1 MSTTTTT
8 DPAARKGPLPAGDRY
23 ILISADCHAGA
34 NHDTYRGYLEE
45 RYLDDYDAWRG
56 SYSNPFRDLQG
67 DGRSR
72 NWDNERRIRDQE
84 EDAGVVAEVVFPN
97 TVPPFFPTAMHIARP
112 PQPDEYELRLAG
124 IRAHNRWLAD
134 WCAQYPERRA
144 GIGQIFI
151 NDLDDAIADVRWIKE
166 HDLRGGILLPS
177 VPPDVTH
184 FIPPLYS
191 SHYDKLWAVCEDLGV
206 VVNQHS
212 GTGTPDYGPEPAGG
226 VVWLTETA
234 FFSQRSLTHMLAGG
248 AFERF
253 PGLRFV
259 LTEQG
264 CAWIPKTLMQL
275 DYFHKQMIKTGRVGE
290 LKFTPDQITPMKP
303 SEYWARNCRVGVSF
317 PSRADAKAREHVGID
332 NFMWGSDYPHHEST
346 FPFTREGLRLAFAGI
361 DPIELQKLLAGNA
374 AELYGF
380 DLEKLAP
387 LAARVGP
394 TIAEIDVPLDAAPEG
409 AASPAFMRL

>member
-1 MSTTTTT
+1 M
-8 DPAARKGPLPAGDRY
+8 ARSRTRTR
-23 ILISADCHAGA
+23 SATC
-34 NHDTYRGYLEE
+34 
-45 RYLDDYDAWRG
+45 
-56 SYSNPFRDLQG
+56 QG

-72 NWDNERRIRDQE
+72 NWDDERRIRDQE
-84 EDAGVVAEVVFPN
+84 EDDGVVAEVVFPN

-112 PQPDEYELRLAG
+112 PEPDEYELRLAG

-144 GIGQIFI
+144 GIGQIFL

-166 HDLRGGILLPS
+166 HGLRGGILLPA

-191 SHYDKLWAVCEDLGV
+191 SHYDPLWAVCEDLGV

-253 PGLRFV
+253 PELRFV

-264 CAWIPKTLMQL
+264 CAWIRQ
-275 DYFHKQMIKTGRVGE
+275 
-290 LKFTPDQITPMKP
+290 
-303 SEYWARNCRVGVSF
+303 
-317 PSRADAKAREHVGID
+317 DAH
-332 NFMWGSDYPHHEST
+332 
-346 FPFTREGLRLAFAGI
+346 
-361 DPIELQKLLAGNA
+361 
-374 AELYGF
+374 
-380 DLEKLAP
+380 
-387 LAARVGP
+387 AARLLPQADDQDRAHRRAQVHARP
-394 TIAEIDVPLDAAPEG
+394 DHAHEAERVLR
-409 AASPAFMRL
+409 PATAGSG

>member
-1 MSTTTTT
+1 MTTTVTDAGTT
-8 DPAARKGPLPAGDRY
+8 GGPLPAGDRY

-34 NHDTYRGYLEE
+34 NHDTYRNYLEE
-45 RYLDDYDAWRG
+45 RYLDDFDAWRG
-56 SYSNPFRDLQG
+56 KYSNPFRDLQG

-72 NWDNERRIRDQE
+72 NWDDERRIREQE
-84 EDAGVVAEVVFPN
+84 EDGGVVAEVVFPN

-112 PQPDEYELRLAG
+112 PTPEDYEHRLAG

-134 WCAQYPERRA
+134 FCAAHPERRA

-151 NDLDDAIADVRWIKE
+151 NDLDDGIEDLTWIKE
-166 HDLRGGILLPS
+166 HGLRGGVLLPS

-191 SHYDKLWAVCEDLGV
+191 SHYDKLWAVCQDLEV

-248 AFERF
+248 AFDRF

-264 CAWIPKTLMQL
+264 CSWIPNTLGQL
-275 DYFHKQMIKTGRVGE
+275 DFFHDMMLKTGRVGE
-290 LKFTPDQITPMKP
+290 LKFTPEQITPMKP
-303 SEYWARNCRVGVSF
+303 SEYFHRNVRVGVSF
-317 PSRADAKAREHVGID
+317 PSPREAKAREYIGTA
-332 NFMWGSDYPHHEST
+332 NFMWGSDYPHNEST
-346 FPFTREGLRLAFAGI
+346 FPLTREGLRLAFAGT
-361 DPIELQKLLAGNA
+361 DPVELQQVLAGNA
-374 AELYGF
+374 AELYDF
-380 DLEKLAP
+380 DLAALAP
-387 LAARVGP
+387 LAAKVGP
-394 TIAEIDVPLDAAPEG
+394 TIAELNEPLEERPKHP
-409 AASPAFMRL
+409 SPAFTRR